1 MNVTTEQ
8 AVDFAAKAAQREHQ
22 FKTAFRSIEL
32 FNKLIGT
39 ETNYKAVFNQLE
51 RVQEELTE
59 TFEAIANDVNTLL
72 PEDRHEGQ
80 KWHLLPYHTFEQK
93 VELLDGVCDQLVV
106 VIGLIA
112 KLEALGYDVFGA
124 LNEVCENNTSK
135 FTKELI
141 VAQYTQR
148 HYEEE
153 LDTPCTIVYNE
164 EHKLYGVRR
173 DGDMKLMKPI
183 NYKPV
188 NIEKYVPKEN

>member
-32 FNKLIGT
+32 FNKLIGA
-39 ETNYKAVFNQLE
+39 EASEKSVFNQLE

-59 TFEAIANDVNTLL
+59 TFNAIAIDVNAELGEPDKKSEWNLL
-72 PEDRHEGQ
+72 PC
-80 KWHLLPYHTFEQK
+80 HTFEQK
-93 VELLDGVCDQLVV
+93 VELIDGVCDQLVV

-124 LNEVCENNTSK
+124 LNEVCDNNLSK
-135 FTKELI
+135 FTKEVI

-164 EHKLYGVRR
+164 EHKLYGIRNSENS
-173 DGDMKLMKPI
+173 KLLKPI

>member
-8 AVDFAAKAAQREHQ
+8 AVNFAAKAAQREHQ
-22 FKTAFRSIEL
+22 FKTAFRSVEL

-39 ETNYKAVFNQLE
+39 EASEKSVFNQLE

-59 TFEAIANDVNTLL
+59 TFNAIAIDMNDVRDVPDKK
-72 PEDRHEGQ
+72 PE
-80 KWHLLPYHTFEQK
+80 WHLLPYHTFEQK
-93 VELLDGVCDQLVV
+93 VEFLDGVCDQLVV

-112 KLEALGYDVFGA
+112 KMEALGYDVFGA
-124 LNEVCENNTSK
+124 LNEVCDNNNSK

-141 VAQYTQR
+141 VSQYTQR

-153 LDTPCTIVYNE
+153 LDTPCNIVYNE

-173 DGDMKLMKPI
+173 DVDLKLMKPI
-183 NYKPV
+183 NYKSV
-188 NIEKYVPKEN
+188 NIEKYVPKED

>member
-1 MNVTTEQ
+1 MSVTTKQ
-8 AVDFAAKAAQREHQ
+8 AVDFAAKASQREHQ

-39 ETNYKAVFNQLE
+39 EANYKAVSNQLE

-59 TFEAIANDVNTLL
+59 TVKALE
-72 PEDRHEGQ
+72 EGD
-80 KWHLLPYHTFEQK
+80 KI
-93 VELLDGVCDQLVV
+93 ELLDGVCDQLVV

-112 KLEALGYDVFGA
+112 KTEQLGYDVFGA
-124 LNEVCENNTSK
+124 LNEVCDNNLQK

-173 DGDMKLMKPI
+173 MEDGKLLKTI

-188 NIEKYVPKEN
+188 SIEKYVPKEN

>member
-39 ETNYKAVFNQLE
+39 EVSEKSVFNQLE

-59 TFEAIANDVNTLL
+59 TFNAIAIDMNAELGESYKK
-72 PEDRHEGQ
+72 PE
-80 KWHLLPYHTFEQK
+80 WHLLPYHTFEQK

-112 KLEALGYDVFGA
+112 KMEQLGYNVFGA
-124 LNEVCENNTSK
+124 LNEVCDNNLQK

-164 EHKLYGVRR
+164 EHNLYGVRR
-173 DGDMKLMKPI
+173 LEDGKLLKTI

>member
-1 MNVTTEQ
+1 M
-8 AVDFAAKAAQREHQ
+8 
-22 FKTAFRSIEL
+22 
-32 FNKLIGT
+32 
-39 ETNYKAVFNQLE
+39 
-51 RVQEELTE
+51 
-59 TFEAIANDVNTLL
+59 
-72 PEDRHEGQ
+72 
-80 KWHLLPYHTFEQK
+80 
-93 VELLDGVCDQLVV
+93 
-106 VIGLIA
+106 
-112 KLEALGYDVFGA
+112 EALGYDVFGA
-124 LNEVCENNTSK
+124 LNEVCDNNLSK

-153 LDTPCTIVYNE
+153 LDTYCTIVYNE